1 MRKLLEAAVYRKI
14 EFGSMEEKDAYLSGG
29 YLGRWEVSCYNSDG
43 RIIAVIGERYNH
55 SERLLMEEKR
65 D

>member
-14 EFGSMEEKDAYLSGG
+14 RFGSMDEKEQYLQGG

-43 RIIAVIGERYNH
+43 EIIAIIGERYN
-55 SERLLMEEKR
+55 STERLMMEEKR
-65 D
+65 G